1 MKAPPCFDDP
11 ETRKLI
17 KQICVNNSIDHELLK
32 DLCEL
37 VNEHS
42 GSGRRFGLPAEID
55 AVIDRFISREEQA

>member
-17 KQICVNNSIDHELLK
+17 KQICGNNNIDHELLK

-42 GSGRRFGLPAEID
+42 GSGRRVGLPDEID
-55 AVIDRFISREEQA
+55 AVVDRFISREEKA